1 VSEDAWTFLGHRVS
15 GDALHLIQA
24 IVGECAGLSR
34 DELAATVCELLGWTR
49 ATGRVKTRECRDF
62 LERLDAAG
70 LIPLP
75 AKRVGRPVGARTTV
89 PVTRR
94 GDAQAAVTGTARD
107 LTPLDIVR
115 VTTADER
122 LLFRE
127 LVGRHHYLGHAV
139 PFGAHVRYLVYAT
152 RPQRQVVACAQ
163 FSSAAWRMACRD
175 AWIGWD
181 DARRVRHL
189 VHLVN
194 NSRLLILPHV
204 RVRNLASTILAQ
216 LAAAVGP
223 DWRAAYGVQPWLLE
237 TLVDPTR
244 FAGTCY
250 RAANWILVGQTRGR
264 GRTGSR
270 RPTRSAKCVFLYP
283 LVRDAVA
290 RLREA

>member
-1 VSEDAWTFLGHRVS
+1 M
-15 GDALHLIQA
+15 
-24 IVGECAGLSR
+24 
-34 DELAATVCELLGWTR
+34 
-49 ATGRVKTRECRDF
+49 
-62 LERLDAAG
+62 AAG
-70 LIPLP
+70 VITLP
-75 AKRVGRPVGARTTV
+75 AKRPGRPVGSRTTV
-89 PVTRR
+89 PITPQGEVQT
-94 GDAQAAVTGTARD
+94 AVTGTVRD
-107 LTPLDIVR
+107 LTPLEIVR

-139 PFGAHVRYLVYAT
+139 PFGGHLRYLVYGT

-163 FSSAAWRMACRD
+163 CSSAAWRMACRD

-181 DARRVRHL
+181 DATRVRRLAH
-189 VHLVN
+189 VVT

-204 RVRNLASTILAQ
+204 RVRHLASTILAR
-216 LAAAVGP
+216 LAGAVGQ
-223 DWRAAYGVQPWLLE
+223 DWRTAYGVSSWLLE

-264 GRTGSR
+264 GRTGPR

-283 LVRDAVA
+283 LVRDAVV

>member
-264 GRTGSR
+264 GRTGPR